1 MSSITRTAG
10 LGKAVRKKARGPKT
24 PESDECCAFIT
35 GFSRASILQREIR
48 NEMFSKSLLLRSSI
62 AISMLSLSKHRNIKD
77 TRIRQLTRHVIASFV
92 RIDTESLR

>member
-48 NEMFSKSLLLRSSI
+48 NEMFSSYL
-62 AISMLSLSKHRNIKD
+62 AN
-77 TRIRQLTRHVIASFV
+77 
-92 RIDTESLR
+92 